1 MIYVYHDLRSG
12 MQPFMVV
19 ASEAIDYCYVIVIM
33 TQRDVEGNLLPLCDC
48 HHCLVKWA
56 IHYS

>member
-1 MIYVYHDLRSG
+1 

-56 IHYS
+56 IQYSWMAIVIV